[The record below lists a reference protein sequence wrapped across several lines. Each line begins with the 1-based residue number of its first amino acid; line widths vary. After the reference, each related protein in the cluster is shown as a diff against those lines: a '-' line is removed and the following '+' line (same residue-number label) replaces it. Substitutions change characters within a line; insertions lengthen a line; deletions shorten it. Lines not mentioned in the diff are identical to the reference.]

1 MKKKYALLASLMAV
15 SGFTAACSSGGD
27 NNDKDSKATADSKE
41 SKQALKLMSISDIP
55 TLDTSLATDMVAF
68 NVMNQTME
76 GLYVLDDKDKAA
88 PGVAL
93 GEPEKSK
100 DGKTW
105 TIKLNDKAKWS
116 NGDPVTADDFVYSW
130 RRTLDPATGAEY
142 AYIMYDVKN
151 AEDVNLGKKKPEE
164 LGVKA
169 IDDHTLQIELNTN
182 VPYFQELLAFGTFYP
197 QNQKFV
203 EKQGKN
209 YGVTAESTLYNG
221 PFFISE
227 WNVEKNY
234 ILEPNEQYWD
244 KDKVK
249 LKKIDYQVIKDQ
261 QTGVNLYTTGSL
273 DVAQLAAEQ
282 VSKYKNQKDFDAQ
295 LEARTYF
302 IRFNQDKVP
311 DLKNKNLRL
320 ALSKAFDK
328 ENYVK
333 NLLNNGS
340 KATNVLTPT
349 EFVLGPD
356 GKDYV
361 DGVKSPL
368 NYDQAEAKKYYEQAK
383 KELGKDKF
391 NFEYLTYD
399 QDTAKKDA
407 EYIKEQIETNLP
419 GVTLTIKQQPFKQ
432 KLKLESEQNYELA
445 FGRWGADYPDPM
457 TYVDMFLTDGA
468 NNETGWSNKDF
479 DQKVKD
485 AKGPL
490 LDNPEKRWTTLQEA
504 ETILL
509 EDAAIAPVYQSG
521 MARLV
526 NPKLKGM
533 VLHKFAGDTSL
544 KEAYMEE

>member
-1 MKKKYALLASLMAV
+1 MKKGYALLASLMTV
-15 SGFTAACSSGGD
+15 SGLAACSTSE
-27 NNDKDSKATADSKE
+27 KDSKNNDTSADGKL
-41 SKQALKLMSISDIP
+41 KQELKLMSISDIP

-76 GLYVLDDKDKAA
+76 GLYMLDDKDKAT
-88 PGVAL
+88 PGVAI

-105 TIKLNDKAKWS
+105 TIKLREDAKWS

-130 RRTLDPATGAEY
+130 RRTLNPATGAEY

-169 IDDHTLQIELNTN
+169 LDAHTLQIELNTN

-203 EKQGKN
+203 EKEGNN
-209 YGVTAESTLYNG
+209 YGVTADSTLYNG
-221 PFFISE
+221 PFILSE

-234 ILEPNEQYWD
+234 VLTPNKHYWD

-249 LKKIDYQVIKDQ
+249 LKKIDYQVVKDQ
-261 QTGVNLYTTGSL
+261 QTAANLYSTGSL
-273 DVAQLAAEQ
+273 DITQLAAEQ
-282 VSKYKNQKDFDAQ
+282 VSKYKNEKGFDAQ

-302 IRFNQDKVP
+302 MRFNQDKVP

-320 ALSKAFDK
+320 ALAKSFDK
-328 ENYVK
+328 ASYVHT
-333 NLLNNGS
+333 LLNNGS
-340 KATNVLTPT
+340 KATDVLTPA
-349 EFVLGPD
+349 EFVSGPD

-361 DGVKSPL
+361 EGVKSPL
-368 NYDQAEAKKYYEQAK
+368 NYDKEEAKKYYEQAK
-383 KELGKDKF
+383 KELGKDSF
-391 NFEYLTYD
+391 SFEYLTYD

-407 EYIKEQIETNLP
+407 EYVKEQIETNLP
-419 GVTLTIKQQPFKQ
+419 GVKLTIKQQPFKQ
-432 KLKLESEQNYELA
+432 KLKLEADQNYEIS

-457 TYVDMFLTDGA
+457 TYVDLFLTDA
-468 NNETGWSNKDF
+468 TNNETGWSNKEF
-479 DQKVKD
+479 DQLVHD
-485 AKGPL
+485 SKGKL
-490 LDNPEKRWTTLQEA
+490 LDNPEKRWTSLQQA

-526 NPKLKGM
+526 NPKIKGM

-544 KEAYMEE
+544 KEAYLEE

>member
-1 MKKKYALLASLMAV
+1 MKKKYALLASLTVV
-15 SGFTAACSSGGD
+15 SGLAACSGNGENKD
-27 NNDKDSKATADSKE
+27 NQSQE
-41 SKQALKLMSISDIP
+41 SKGKQELKLMSISDIP

-76 GLYVLDDKDKAA
+76 GLYVLDDKDKAK
-88 PGVAL
+88 PDVAE
-93 GEPEKSK
+93 GAPEKSK
-100 DGKTW
+100 DGRTW
-105 TIKLNDKAKWS
+105 TVKLRKDAKWS
-116 NGDPVTADDFVYSW
+116 NGEPVTANDFVYSW
-130 RRTLDPATGAEY
+130 RRTLTPETGAEY
-142 AYIMYDVKN
+142 AYIMYDLKN
-151 AEDVNLGKKKPEE
+151 AEDINLGKKKPDE

-169 IDDHTLQIELNTN
+169 LDDHTLQIELNTN
-182 VPYFQELLAFGTFYP
+182 VPYFQELLAFGTFLP

-209 YGVTAESTLYNG
+209 FGIKADTALYNG
-221 PFFISE
+221 PFVLSE

-234 ILEPNEQYWD
+234 VLEPNKNYWD

-249 LKKIDYQVIKDQ
+249 LKKVNYEVIKDQ
-261 QTGVNLYTTGSL
+261 QTAANLYSTGAL
-273 DVAQLAAEQ
+273 DVVQLAAEQ
-282 VSKYKNQKDFDAQ
+282 VNKYKNEKGFDAQ

-311 DLKNKNLRL
+311 ELKNKNLRL
-320 ALSKAFDK
+320 ALAKSIDK
-328 ENYVK
+328 ESYVK

-340 KATNVLTPT
+340 KATDVLTPS
-349 EFVLGPD
+349 EFVTGPD

-368 NYDQAEAKKYYEQAK
+368 NYDKAEAKKLYEQAK
-383 KELGKDKF
+383 KELGKDQF

-407 EYIKEQIETNLP
+407 EYVKEQIETNLP
-419 GVTLTIKQQPFKQ
+419 GVTLNIKQQPFKQ
-432 KLKLESEQNYELA
+432 KLSLESKQNFEMS

-457 TYVDMFLTDGA
+457 TYVDMFLTDGP
-468 NNETGWSNKDF
+468 NNETGWSNKEF

-485 AKGPL
+485 AKGAL
-490 LDNPEKRWTTLQEA
+490 LSDPQQRWNTLQEA
-504 ETILL
+504 ESLL
-509 EDAAIAPVYQSG
+509 LNDAAIAPIYQSG

-526 NPKLKGM
+526 NPKLKNM
-533 VLHKFAGDTSL
+533 VVHKFAGDTSL

>member
-1 MKKKYALLASLMAV
+1 MQKKLLLLTSLLTV
-15 SGFTAACSSGGD
+15 SSMTAACSSDGNKETNSD
-27 NNDKDSKATADSKE
+27 NKKSG
-41 SKQALKLMSISDIP
+41 SKQELKLMSISDIP
-55 TLDTSLATDMVAF
+55 TMDSSLATDMVAF

-76 GLYVLDDKDKAA
+76 GLYVLDDKDKAI
-88 PGVAL
+88 PGVAE
-93 GEPEKSK
+93 GDPEKSK

-105 TIKLNDKAKWS
+105 TIKLNKDAKWS
-116 NGDPVTADDFVYSW
+116 NGDPVTAQDFVYSW
-130 RRTLDPATGAEY
+130 QRTLNPDTGAEY
-142 AYIMYDVKN
+142 AYIMYDIKN

-169 IDDHTLQIELNTN
+169 IDDHTLQIDLNTN

-209 YGVTAESTLYNG
+209 FGIKADTTLYNG
-221 PFFISE
+221 PFVLSE

-234 ILEPNEQYWD
+234 VLEPNKNYWD

-249 LKKIDYQVIKDQ
+249 LKKINYAVVKDQ
-261 QTGVNLYTTGSL
+261 QTAASLYTTGAL
-273 DVAQLAAEQ
+273 DVVQLAAEQ
-282 VSKYKNQKDFDAQ
+282 VSKYKNEKGFDAQ

-311 DLKNKNLRL
+311 ELKNKNLRL
-320 ALSKAFDK
+320 AMAKSIDK
-328 ENYVK
+328 EKYVEK
-333 NLLNNGS
+333 LLNNGS
-340 KATNVLTPT
+340 KATDVLTPT
-349 EFVLGPD
+349 EFVTGPD

-361 DGVKSPL
+361 EGVKSPL
-368 NYDQAEAKKYYEQAK
+368 NYDKEEAKKLYEQAK

-391 NFEYLTYD
+391 EFEYLTYD

-407 EYIKEQIETNLP
+407 EYVKEQIETNLP

-432 KLKLESEQNYELA
+432 KLSLESKMNYEIA

-457 TYVDMFLTDGA
+457 TYVDMFLTDGP
-468 NNETGWSNKDF
+468 NNETGWSNKEF
-479 DQKVKD
+479 DQLVKD

-490 LDNPEKRWTTLQEA
+490 LATPEKRWTTLQQA
-504 ETILL
+504 ESILL
-509 EDAAIAPVYQSG
+509 EDAAIAPMYQSG
-521 MARLV
+521 MARLL
-526 NPKLKGM
+526 NPKVKNM

-544 KEAYMEE
+544 KEAYMED

>member
-1 MKKKYALLASLMAV
+1 MKKKYALLASLTVV
-15 SGFTAACSSGGD
+15 SGLAACSGNGENKD
-27 NNDKDSKATADSKE
+27 NQSQE
-41 SKQALKLMSISDIP
+41 SKGKQELKLMSISDIP

-76 GLYVLDDKDKAA
+76 GLYVLDDKDKAK
-88 PGVAL
+88 PGVAE
-93 GEPEKSK
+93 GAPEKSK
-100 DGKTW
+100 DGRTW
-105 TIKLNDKAKWS
+105 TVKLRKDAKWS
-116 NGDPVTADDFVYSW
+116 NGEPVTANDFVYSW
-130 RRTLDPATGAEY
+130 RRTLTPETGAEY
-142 AYIMYDVKN
+142 AYIMYDLKN
-151 AEDVNLGKKKPEE
+151 AEDINLGKKKPDE

-169 IDDHTLQIELNTN
+169 LDDHTLQIELNTN
-182 VPYFQELLAFGTFYP
+182 VPYFQELLAFGTFLP

-209 YGVTAESTLYNG
+209 FGIKADTALYNG
-221 PFFISE
+221 PFVLSE

-234 ILEPNEQYWD
+234 VLEPNKNYWD

-249 LKKIDYQVIKDQ
+249 LKKVNYEVIKDQ
-261 QTGVNLYTTGSL
+261 QTAANLYSTGAL
-273 DVAQLAAEQ
+273 DVVQLAAEQ
-282 VSKYKNQKDFDAQ
+282 VNKYKNEKGFDAQ

-311 DLKNKNLRL
+311 ELKNKNLRL
-320 ALSKAFDK
+320 ALAKSIDK
-328 ENYVK
+328 ESYVK

-340 KATNVLTPT
+340 KATDVLTPS
-349 EFVLGPD
+349 EFVTGPD

-368 NYDQAEAKKYYEQAK
+368 NYDKAEAKKLYEQAK
-383 KELGKDKF
+383 KELGKDQF

-407 EYIKEQIETNLP
+407 EYVKEQIETNLP
-419 GVTLTIKQQPFKQ
+419 GVTLNIKQQPFKQ
-432 KLKLESEQNYELA
+432 KLSLESKQNFEMS

-457 TYVDMFLTDGA
+457 TYVDMFLTDGP
-468 NNETGWSNKDF
+468 NNETGWSNKEF

-485 AKGPL
+485 AKGAL
-490 LDNPEKRWTTLQEA
+490 LSDPQQRWNTLQEA
-504 ETILL
+504 ESLL
-509 EDAAIAPVYQSG
+509 LNDAAIAPMYQSG

-526 NPKLKGM
+526 NPKLKNM
-533 VLHKFAGDTSL
+533 VVHKFAGDTSL